1 MSPVVDR
8 FTLTALLKNVGQIR
22 SVVAVRIS
30 PVKAIAETA
39 LLAPHQTANPP
50 TIKAPNGPVPIDE
63 ARTPNTRPRISTGVD
78 VITMMLC
85 IVAKPAI
92 ENPPIRRI
100 GRANKNDGD
109 NEKASIAPRDAKE
122 PYA

>member
-1 MSPVVDR
+1 MEGHRLGILICYDNNIGENVR
-8 FTLTALLKNVGQIR
+8 MTALAG
-22 SVVAVRIS
+22 
-30 PVKAIAETA
+30 AEI

-50 TIKAPNGPVPIDE
+50 TIKAPNGPVPIDA

-109 NEKASIAPRDAKE
+109 NEKASIAPRNAKE